1 MQLRTKVAVITGGSR
16 GIGRAA
22 AEVWSSNGA
31 AVVLIARGQE
41 TLEATAKALRA
52 GGAEVHHLAGDV
64 SDEADVE
71 RIRAFLADIAG
82 RVDILFNN
90 AAIAPSKMPLHQ
102 LPPAEFDRAVAINLR
117 GPYLMTRALVDLL
130 AVRPGSQVLNATSGL
145 KAGVDWGAYSIT
157 KCGID
162 AMTQVQAKEL
172 APLGIRVNAFDPGWV
187 KTDMAPDGPHDVES
201 VKPRLLELALQGE
214 DGPTGQEILA
224 QSR

>member
-22 AEVWSSNGA
+22 AEVWTAHGA
-31 AVVLIARGQE
+31 SVVLIARTQAELE
-41 TLEATAKALRA
+41 TTAKELRTN
-52 GGAEVHHLAGDV
+52 GAEVHHLTGDV
-64 SDEADVE
+64 SQEADVE

-90 AAIAPSKMPLHQ
+90 AAIAPSKMPLHE
-102 LPPAEFDRAVAINLR
+102 LPPDEFDRALAINLR

-130 AVRPGSQVLNATSGL
+130 AVRPGGQIINTTSGL

-162 AMTQVQAKEL
+162 AMTKVQAKEL
-172 APLGIRVNAFDPGWV
+172 APRGIRVNAFDPGWV
-187 KTDMAPDGPHDVES
+187 KTAMAPDGPNDLES
-201 VKPRLLELALQGE
+201 VKPRLLELATQSV

-224 QSR
+224 QQR